1 MFTYKPRKQTYVIDL
16 KFAVFI
22 ASLTWCLDGVD
33 EYCLYM
39 VYNLKY
45 LSCNL
50 ETKTTLDFIHAVL
63 CLKVFL
69 SFLKANKA
77 IINI

>member
-16 KFAVFI
+16 KLAVFI
-22 ASLTWCLDGVD
+22 ASLTCLDGVD
-33 EYCLYM
+33 EYCLHM
-39 VYNLKY
+39 VYYLKY
-45 LSCNL
+45 LSCNV

-69 SFLKANKA
+69 SFLKC
-77 IINI
+77 